1 MLWYLGLGCY
11 FLTRGFR
18 AGQQVEENDISQP
31 PTMMVVNLQS
41 AGVVLSAFL
50 TEIEHFKAQ
59 LQYLEQC
66 MEKAIN
72 CDDSGSIQEIEEQL
86 RKLQVNNYGSYT
98 HSCK

>member
-1 MLWYLGLGCY
+1 M
-11 FLTRGFR
+11 RGFR
-18 AGQQVEENDISQP
+18 AGQQVEEHGISQP

-86 RKLQVNNYGSYT
+86 RKLQVTMEAILTVASDVA
-98 HSCK
+98 